1 MCSSTVCCL
10 SLEWPHFSFLL
21 YNFSD
26 SHHKSFTTIS
36 LIAYSYIPQLLL
48 GTRNTAIN
56 MMGKVAALI
65 GRDYTQIFV
74 NIL

>member
-1 MCSSTVCCL
+1 MCCL
-10 SLEWPHFSFLL
+10 SVEWLHFSFFP

-26 SHHKSFTTIS
+26 SHRKSSRTIS

-48 GTRNTAIN
+48 GPGNTAVN
-56 MMGKVAALI
+56 MMGEVSALI

-74 NIL
+74 NK